1 MKQYQFYALISMLFA
16 GLTSVV
22 AKAGLKNVS
31 ADTGLAIRTSFVFA
45 FIWINIFV
53 FNQIKDFLNL
63 TLKDVSFLGV
73 SALTTTVSWIFY
85 YKAIKIGQVSEVALI
100 DKASII
106 ITIILSFLFLQEQL
120 TWKICIGAILILSGL
135 ITIVWK

>member
-1 MKQYQFYALISMLFA
+1 MLFT